1 MLFNSLEFALFLP
14 LVFLLYWFVFQRTV
28 RLQNFLLLSAS
39 CLFYGWW
46 DWRFLFLFFFT
57 AILDYVVSLGIYKS
71 TTLSSKKILLAVS
84 IVANLSMLAFF
95 KYFNFF
101 VDSWIESFALLGIQ
115 MNQTSMSIILPV
127 GLSFYTFQS
136 MGYTIDVFRGKLD
149 PPKDMISYLAFV
161 SFFPQLVAGPIER
174 STNMLP
180 QFYSVRHFTYEKGR
194 EGIRQILWG
203 LFKKVVIA
211 DTCADMVNTIFSN
224 DEHSSTITLLLGAF
238 YFAFQIY
245 GDFSGYSDIAL
256 GTARL
261 FGFELMV
268 NFRYPYF
275 SKNVAEFWR
284 RWHISLST
292 WFRDYLY
299 IPLGG
304 SRGNV
309 WMKIRNNMIVFIV
322 SGFWHGANWT
332 YVAWGLLNGIY
343 LIPLI
348 VKEEK
353 KTKKSIAEENI
364 HWLPSFK
371 DLWMMSSTFG
381 LICITWVF
389 FRAKTISQAID
400 YFSYMFINY
409 NIPTPFGYFK
419 YALLIV
425 ALVVIEWFN
434 RSKAYPM
441 QNWKFPTAVRWSI
454 YLLLIT
460 LIFYKQI
467 NNEVKEFIYFQF

>member
-1 MLFNSLEFALFLP
+1 MLFNSIEFALFLP
-14 LVFLLYWFVFQRTV
+14 LVFVLYWFVFKRTIQ
-28 RLQNFLLLSAS
+28 LQNFLLLSAS
-39 CLFYGWW
+39 CVFYGWW
-46 DWRFLFLFFFT
+46 DWRFLILFFFT
-57 AILDYVVSLGIYKS
+57 AILDYVVSIGIFRS
-71 TTLSSKKILLAVS
+71 QTLTSKKTLLAVS
-84 IVANLSMLAFF
+84 IIANLSMLAFF

-101 VDSWIESFALLGIQ
+101 VESWVDGFALLGIQ
-115 MNQTSMSIILPV
+115 MNHSSMSIILPV

-136 MGYTIDVFRGKLD
+136 MGYTVDVYRGKLD
-149 PPKDMISYLAFV
+149 PPKDIISYLAFV

-180 QFYSVRHFTYEKGR
+180 QFYVRREFTYSKGV
-194 EGIRQILWG
+194 EGMRQILWG
-203 LFKKVVIA
+203 LFKKVIIA
-211 DTCADMVNTIFSN
+211 DNCAGLVNTIFTN
-224 DEHSSTITLLLGAF
+224 YEDLSTVTLLLGAF

-245 GDFSGYSDIAL
+245 CDFSGYSDIAL

-292 WFRDYLY
+292 WFRDYVY

-309 WMKIRNNMIVFIV
+309 WMKIRNNMIVFMV

-332 YVAWGLLNGIY
+332 YIVWGVLNGIY

-348 VKEEK
+348 VKNESQA
-353 KTKKSIAEENI
+353 KSSIIDTEVKLI
-364 HWLPSFK
+364 PSMK
-371 DLWMMSSTFG
+371 ELLLMLSTFG

-389 FRAKTISQAID
+389 FRAKNIHHALD
-400 YFSYMFINY
+400 YFASILTNFSVPTAVRSFIY
-409 NIPTPFGYFK
+409 IPLIF
-419 YALLIV
+419 LLIV
-425 ALVVIEWFN
+425 VEWFN
-434 RSKAYPM
+434 RSKAHPLE
-441 QNWKFPTAVRWSI
+441 NLKLPRVVRWAI
-454 YLLLIT
+454 YTVMMTYILYT
-460 LIFYKQI
+460 QI
-467 NNEVKEFIYFQF
+467 NNAVSEFIYFQF